1 MAAIYRAIGGLRVT
15 DICISSL
22 MDARKYREQ
31 LAARTPEN
39 DPAVVKW
46 RVFERCVLMIVLGAS
61 FLIYYVIWIHAEILS
76 LPAIYISVPEKVSP
90 IHRVT
95 RGASPWQPAGRRSA

>member
-1 MAAIYRAIGGLRVT
+1 
-15 DICISSL
+15 

-61 FLIYYVIWIHAEILS
+61 FLIYYVISIHVEILS
-76 LPAIYISVPEKVSP
+76 LPTLYISVPQNVSQV
-90 IHRVT
+90 HRVT
-95 RGASPWQPAGRRSA
+95 RGASPWQVADRLSAFCAGAPRRSGLTDSYALTRS